1 MGVDMED
8 IILLGMGGHA
18 HSVVDS
24 IELAGVYHIVGF
36 LDMEETKGKSYR
48 GYCVLDTDDAMKRYY
63 DSGVKNA
70 FVTVGF
76 MGHGNVRERLFQQL
90 KDIGYTLPN
99 IIDNT
104 AVVSDDAKLGEGV
117 FVGKKAVINAKADI
131 GDMCIVN
138 TGAIVEHDCDVGEFS
153 HISVG
158 SILCG
163 DVCVGKASFVGANA
177 TVIQGMRIGKKCV
190 IGAGTTLRR
199 NMEDCCMVKNEK
211 MVKILG
217 GGVK

>member
-1 MGVDMED
+1 MGADVED

-24 IELAGVYHIVGF
+24 IERAGMYHIIGF
-36 LDMEETKGKSYR
+36 LDTKETKGKSYR
-48 GYCVLDTDDAMKRYY
+48 GYYVLDTDDALQKYY

-76 MGHGNVRERLFQQL
+76 MGHRDVRERLFKKL
-90 KDIGYTLPN
+90 KDIGYILPN
-99 IIDNT
+99 IIDDT
-104 AVVSDDAKLGEGV
+104 AVISDKVKFGEGV
-117 FVGKKAVINAKADI
+117 FVGKKAVINAEAEI

-138 TGAIVEHDCDVGEFS
+138 TGAIIEHDCDVEEFS

-163 DVCVGKASFVGANA
+163 SVHVGRASFVGANA
-177 TVIQGMRIGKKCV
+177 VVIQETEIGSHCIV
-190 IGAGTTLRR
+190 AAGITVRKSVGSY
-199 NMEDCCMVKNEK
+199 CMIWDRK
-211 MVKILG
+211 
-217 GGVK
+217 